1 LYLLFCFLPFCIP
14 PVFVLVCCDA
24 QNHQGIPASPPH
36 GALSRLT
43 VVRFSAQSSRANK
56 KNRVMPEV
64 PENMQQGLQRME
76 LEATEVG
83 HRNANNGAEAG
94 AGSAS
99 GTRHRREPSLS
110 NVITNNSTKNTGNY
124 GQQYQ
129 QGRPKPTDYSPASN
143 FSPFSERDNNTQ
155 FEKSLQDMNELPSF
169 SPFPRVTGEHIPP
182 SDEEKETVLAN
193 SRHHVLHS
201 NDPDMQICWARDV
214 LSYVEIAAEAAMREA
229 DAARNSNDRELPARP
244 ITPKIEHELRI
255 DAIQIVTHLAD
266 QGHPEALFI
275 RSKWLEFGKFG
286 RRQDKKEAFSGYMR
300 SAQQG
305 WGRANYRIGM
315 LYEGSNDMEKA
326 LQYYQAG
333 LVLKDSAAAYRLGM
347 INLLGQRGMP
357 KDIARGLDL
366 IHQAADTAD
375 EDAPQGAFVYGMLI
389 GRDLPDVVVPEGVL
403 SYDLAVARQ
412 YIEKAAYLGF
422 AKAQL
427 KMGQAYELCQ
437 LGCEFMPAHSLHYYG
452 LAARQ
457 GQPEACL
464 GVSRWFLFG
473 YEGSFAKN
481 EQLAFKYAQLAAR
494 AKLATGEFAM
504 GYYHEI
510 GIAVEKDIREAR
522 KWYELA
528 AEHGNKDAVGRL
540 EGLSES
546 RVLSK
551 EDHETATLTR
561 IKSKHG
567 SQRGKRPDRFKQ
579 TNNSMPTLPE
589 TQPSPRVSPQPSPR
603 SQNFG
608 GHADYPDPSQ
618 PGPAGARQPA
628 FTVNLP
634 DRTQSTAP
642 YPEDDRPA
650 PLNLNRP
657 TSVAPYPEDDMPTHK
672 PQLAPHYNPAIRA
685 SAGPSA
691 DRPGSAFGI
700 RTQSPGAPGGM
711 RAHSGG
717 QLPIPSAGMD
727 PNRGRPV
734 SAGWQ
739 PQVPGGYRQ
748 PSPTSRPQD
757 LRPQGAD
764 YNQRLPSGQYD
775 RPPSGLPSHPGPN
788 RLTKPAP
795 NAGRGGPLPP
805 QAGYGSRD
813 SYGPPHAP
821 GSRMSAGGPPASG
834 SPAMSGALGPRG
846 GPPPS
851 GGLPQGG
858 PRPVNNVRPASAI
871 PPHDQGGRSSA
882 PPLAQAR
889 PSPAPSTPAST
900 ASAPPKPAKAG
911 PTKTGPATFEQ
922 MGIPQAKQDDDCVS
936 FFVQFCLFFFC
947 VLASHLFIVTKRSF
961 HC

>member
-1 LYLLFCFLPFCIP
+1 
-14 PVFVLVCCDA
+14 
-24 QNHQGIPASPPH
+24 
-36 GALSRLT
+36 
-43 VVRFSAQSSRANK
+43 
-56 KNRVMPEV
+56 MPEV
-64 PENMQQGLQRME
+64 PENMQQDLQRME

-83 HRNANNGAEAG
+83 HRNANRG
-94 AGSAS
+94 AG
-99 GTRHRREPSLS
+99 GTRHHREPSLS
-110 NVITNNSTKNTGNY
+110 NVINNSNNTQAPGTY

-129 QGRPKPTDYSPASN
+129 PGRPRPTDYSPASN
-143 FSPFSERDNNTQ
+143 FSPLSDRDNNTR
-155 FEKSLQDMNELPSF
+155 FDKSVNEMNDLPSF

-182 SDEEKETVLAN
+182 SDEEKETVLAT
-193 SRHHVLHS
+193 SRYHVLHS

-229 DAARNSNDRELPARP
+229 DATRNGNDRELPARP

-286 RRQDKKEAFSGYMR
+286 RRQDKKEAFTGYVR

-305 WGRANYRIGM
+305 WARANYRIGM
-315 LYEGSNDMEKA
+315 LYEASNDMEKA
-326 LQYYQAG
+326 LQYYRAG
-333 LVLKDSAAAYRLGM
+333 LAAKDSAAAYRLGM

-389 GRDLPDVVVPEGVL
+389 GRDLPDVMVPEGVL
-403 SYDLAVARQ
+403 TYDVDVARQ

-473 YEGSFAKN
+473 YEGRFAKN

-504 GYYHEI
+504 GYYYEI
-510 GIAVEKDIREAR
+510 GISVEKDIREAR

-561 IKSKHG
+561 IKSKYG
-567 SQRGKRPDRFKQ
+567 SQRGQRPDRFKKMDN
-579 TNNSMPTLPE
+579 TMPTLPE
-589 TQPSPRVSPQPSPR
+589 TPPQASPRISPQPSPG

-608 GHADYPDPSQ
+608 LAEYPDPSK
-618 PGPAGARQPA
+618 PGPAGGRQPA
-628 FTVNLP
+628 FTVNLAERP
-634 DRTQSTAP
+634 PSAVP
-642 YPEDDRPA
+642 YPDDDRPA
-650 PLNLNRP
+650 PLHVSRP
-657 TSVAPYPEDDMPTHK
+657 TSVAPYPEDDMPPHK

-685 SAGPSA
+685 SAGPTA

-700 RTQSPGAPGGM
+700 RTQSPGGVPGGM
-711 RAHSGG
+711 RVQPGS
-717 QLPIPSAGMD
+717 QLPIPPAGTD

-734 SAGWQ
+734 SGGWQ

-748 PSPTSRPQD
+748 PPGP
-757 LRPQGAD
+757 D
-764 YNQRLPSGQYD
+764 YNQRLSSGQYD
-775 RPPSGLPSHPGPN
+775 RPANGLPPNPSSN
-788 RLTKPAP
+788 RLQKPTP

-805 QAGYGSRD
+805 QVGYNSRD
-813 SYGPPHAP
+813 SYGPSHAP
-821 GSRMSAGGPPASG
+821 GSRLSAGGPPASG
-834 SPAMSGALGPRG
+834 SPAMSGGLGR
-846 GPPPS
+846 PPPS
-851 GGLPQGG
+851 VGLPQGG
-858 PRPVNNVRPASAI
+858 PRPGNSSRPASSGI
-871 PPHDQGGRSSA
+871 QPQDQGGRSSA
-882 PPLAQAR
+882 PLPAQGR
-889 PSPAPSTPAST
+889 PSPAPSTAASI
-900 ASAPPKPAKAG
+900 ASAPPKPAKS
-911 PTKTGPATFEQ
+911 GPATFEQ
-922 MGIPQAKQDDDCVS
+922 MGIPQAKKDDDCV
-936 FFVQFCLFFFC
+936 VM
-947 VLASHLFIVTKRSF
+947 
-961 HC
+961 